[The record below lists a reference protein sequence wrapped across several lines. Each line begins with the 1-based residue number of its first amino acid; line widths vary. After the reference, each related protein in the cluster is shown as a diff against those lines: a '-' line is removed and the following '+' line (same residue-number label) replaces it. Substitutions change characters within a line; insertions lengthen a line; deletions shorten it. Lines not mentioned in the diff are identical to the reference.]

1 MVTISLA
8 YSLNKMKYVKL
19 IIVALLL
26 INSAWAQTD
35 TTQKSSAK
43 IVVVPY
49 PSMMYF
55 SDADADLAR
64 YSRIDE
70 PKLRNQLRLK
80 LEANITHQLM
90 AKFDVVSLISATSLN
105 GEQDLKHIYAASQYY
120 LADRKNAGKY
130 SSKLFGKKSKKQ
142 TLYVTDS
149 TTMNA
154 DLGDPKLF
162 QTIQQKYSNN
172 YVLYIT
178 QFEISTSNKNTIEWM
193 KQEYKRTY
201 ILHYNLFDV
210 NGKLILAE
218 TLNLEAGSENTLTE
232 INDKYFTELG
242 AKLREILASRIN

>member
-1 MVTISLA
+1 
-8 YSLNKMKYVKL
+8 MKYIKL
-19 IIVALLL
+19 IIVVLLL

-35 TTQKSSAK
+35 TTQKSSSK

-64 YSRIDE
+64 YSRIEE

-80 LEANITHQLM
+80 LEANVTHQLM

-130 SSKLFGKKSKKQ
+130 SSKLFSKKSKKQ
-142 TLYVTDS
+142 ALYVTDS

-154 DLGDPKLF
+154 DLGDPDLF
-162 QTIQQKYSNN
+162 KALQQKYNN
-172 YVLYIT
+172 DYLLYMT

-201 ILHYNLFDV
+201 ILHYNLFDA

-232 INDKYFTELG
+232 INDKYLTELG
-242 AKLREILASRIN
+242 AKMRDILGSRIK